1 MTFDDDF
8 VRIPFA
14 DGRELNIA
22 CKSLKMDWPP
32 PKRLNLFGTEFERV
46 SMSAITD
53 EERALMTNVN
63 RGALYKEVPGGK
75 PTNLH

>member
-14 DGRELNIA
+14 DGRELNIP
-22 CKSLKMDWPP
+22 CRSLKMDWPP

-46 SMSAITD
+46 SMSQLTD
-53 EERALMTNVN
+53 EDRAGMDHVC
-63 RGALYKEVPGGK
+63 RGAVYREIPSG
-75 PTNLH
+75 PIH